1 MPLASIKDKINAIRR
16 GTGIGSKDNIAA
28 LEKAQKLWQDMYDV
42 ATARQNEKVIGKEAK
57 RFDRQGNPV
66 DGDGKL
72 IVEKTNSVDEL
83 SHDDFTNPSRSVEL
97 PKIPDNVD
105 KAIGAN
111 GKPVIIKKNI
121 FEKNKANHP
130 ELSSL
135 ESRQIILNTIYNPTL
150 IGQAQPKSRPYYW
163 IAIESENGKSVTVL
177 EVNNGKDNVE
187 IVGWHKL
194 DRKGLNKLRKQAERE
209 DGQLLI
215 QTSDKEAAA
224 ALSALPSDVSAFK
237 DTDSSANTQEKD
249 GKNVRNQISTRE
261 WNGHK
266 VGDKYLSPNG
276 GGETAEIIGF
286 DYTNSA
292 EE

>member
-57 RFDRQGNPV
+57 RFDKQGNPV

-72 IVEKTNSVDEL
+72 ILEKTTINGLTGE
-83 SHDDFTNPSRSVEL
+83 DFSNPSRSVEL

-105 KAIGAN
+105 KAIGAK

-130 ELSSL
+130 ELKPSQSKM
-135 ESRQIILNTIYNPTL
+135 ILANALYSTNLY
-150 IGQAQPKSRPYYW
+150 GQTQPITRPNYW
-163 IAIESENGKSVTVL
+163 VVIRTSDPNKVAVL
-177 EVNNGKDNVE
+177 EVSEKKDNIE
-187 IVGWHKL
+187 IVGWRYAGERQL
-194 DRKGLNKLRKQAERE
+194 EELRKQSERE

-215 QTSDKEAAA
+215 LTSDKEAAA
-224 ALSALPSDVSAFK
+224 GLSTLPSDVSAFK
-237 DTDSSANTQEKD
+237 DTDSSANAQEKD

>member
-1 MPLASIKDKINAIRR
+1 MESV
-16 GTGIGSKDNIAA
+16 A
-28 LEKAQKLWQDMYDV
+28 LNN
-42 ATARQNEKVIGKEAK
+42 T
-57 RFDRQGNPV
+57 
-66 DGDGKL
+66 
-72 IVEKTNSVDEL
+72 
-83 SHDDFTNPSRSVEL
+83 
-97 PKIPDNVD
+97 
-105 KAIGAN
+105 
-111 GKPVIIKKNI
+111 
-121 FEKNKANHP
+121 
-130 ELSSL
+130 
-135 ESRQIILNTIYNPTL
+135 NTIYNPTL
-150 IGQAQPKSRPYYW
+150 IGQHSLSVVLITGLLLKV
-163 IAIESENGKSVTVL
+163 ENGKSVTVL
-177 EVNNGKDNVE
+177 EVNNAKDNVE

-215 QTSDKEAAA
+215 LTSDKEAAA

-237 DTDSSANTQEKD
+237 DTDSSANAQGKD